1 MKTKAIELVKSA
13 KGRIAAAGG
22 IGSAITL
29 LACNA
34 MAVETV
40 ADLMGTADISGA
52 KTAVYTFLT
61 LLVGIGVLF
70 FGRRLLAR
78 MGVSV

>member
-1 MKTKAIELVKSA
+1 MNTKAIELVKSA

-22 IGSAITL
+22 IGGAITL

-34 MAVETV
+34 MAVETA
-40 ADLMGTADISGA
+40 ADLINVVDISGV
-52 KTAVYTFLT
+52 KTALYTFLT

-70 FGRRLLAR
+70 FGRRLLTR
-78 MGVSV
+78 IGVSV

>member
-1 MKTKAIELVKSA
+1 MKTKAMELVKSA

-34 MAVETV
+34 MAVETA
-40 ADLMGTADISGA
+40 ADLVGTADIAGV
-52 KTAVYTFLT
+52 KTAVYTFLV

-70 FGRRLLAR
+70 FGRGLLRR